1 MNKLTFP
8 ESVTSWNAPSLA
20 MCVVR
25 GAHTANGALAV
36 RPPGS
41 DSDHVIWLP
50 VLDREARVDL
60 ASQIGPGWIVE
71 RHLQDGDWVLFNRQ
85 PSLWKASMMAFQ
97 TYRVK
102 GLTFR
107 LPLAVT
113 RPFNADFDGGA
124 SFKRVWGFRECCT

>member
-8 ESVTSWNAPSLA
+8 ESVTSWNSSSLA

-97 TYRVK
+97 T
-102 GLTFR
+102 
-107 LPLAVT
+107 
-113 RPFNADFDGGA
+113 
-124 SFKRVWGFRECCT
+124 